1 MGESASQIAQELDQK
16 RADATEKIE
25 QIENQVTQA
34 AEDIK
39 ETVDIR
45 RQVEQRPLVSLG
57 AAFIGGIVLG
67 GLVGGD
73 SGNGRNA
80 PAYYRYDGSSS
91 SGSSGQ
97 GGSGLMEG
105 IRSAAKKAG
114 LEDAINSAAAA
125 MMANAGDRIKST
137 MNQTYPG
144 FAEKYQSASHAS
156 GGMPEK
162 TKAASSTE
170 SQTAQAT

>member
-16 RADATEKIE
+16 RAEATQKIDQLE
-25 QIENQVTQA
+25 QQVAQT

-45 RQVEQRPLVSLG
+45 RQVEQRPLISLG
-57 AAFIGGIVLG
+57 AAFMGGIILG

-73 SGNGRNA
+73 SGNQRGGGRG
-80 PAYYRYDGSSS
+80 YDSYDGRSHNGSQGQ
-91 SGSSGQ
+91 GSSLID
-97 GGSGLMEG
+97 GLRG
-105 IRSAAKKAG
+105 AAKKTG

-137 MNQTYPG
+137 INQNYPG
-144 FAEKYQSASHAS
+144 FSEKYQTASHAQ
-156 GGMPEK
+156 GGVTEK
-162 TKAASSTE
+162 TKAATSTGD
-170 SQTAQAT
+170 AQA